1 MGLPFP
7 SPFLDPQANFSTGIN
22 FASGGSG
29 LLDSTN
35 KEMVSAPS
43 CLQYFIHQICIC
55 YSKTGRI
62 LIVEHIFFYTLP
74 RLFWP
79 CLIHLLLSLTLQN
92 IISLRHQISQF
103 THFDSTLVKKDG
115 SIAAEFYLSESL
127 YCISIG
133 GNDINSYMKNVTF
146 QSTTAPK
153 DLVTSLL
160 KKYDQYLTVSFSVF
174 WRFRDSYYKF
184 AFRNEA
190 TYCMIL
196 IQTLYRSGARKFV
209 LSDISTVGCT
219 PSARYL
225 GYNTSNGEC
234 LNKANK
240 LAKEYNV
247 GLKKLLNRAM
257 QKLKGAI
264 ILQPN
269 SYNFS
274 LSVIENGEAY
284 GT

>member
-1 MGLPFP
+1 
-7 SPFLDPQANFSTGIN
+7 
-22 FASGGSG
+22 
-29 LLDSTN
+29 
-35 KEMVSAPS
+35 
-43 CLQYFIHQICIC
+43 
-55 YSKTGRI
+55 
-62 LIVEHIFFYTLP
+62 
-74 RLFWP
+74 
-79 CLIHLLLSLTLQN
+79 
-92 IISLRHQISQF
+92 
-103 THFDSTLVKKDG
+103 
-115 SIAAEFYLSESL
+115 
-127 YCISIG
+127 
-133 GNDINSYMKNVTF
+133 
-146 QSTTAPK
+146 
-153 DLVTSLL
+153 
-160 KKYDQYLTVSFSVF
+160 
-174 WRFRDSYYKF
+174 
-184 AFRNEA
+184 
-190 TYCMIL
+190 MIL

-225 GYNTSNGEC
+225 GYNTSNGES